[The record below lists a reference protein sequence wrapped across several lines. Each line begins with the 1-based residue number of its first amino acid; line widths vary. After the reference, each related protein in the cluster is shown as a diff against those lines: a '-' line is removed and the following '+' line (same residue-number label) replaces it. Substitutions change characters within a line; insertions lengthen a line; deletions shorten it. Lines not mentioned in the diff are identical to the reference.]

1 MYDLFFFL
9 EMLPFHAKNP
19 RSDRIIII
27 RGQKFLRKEG
37 ELYESCKINDQKEL
51 EKFCIGIGDIDRHN
65 NRYENYGRN
74 GWRYFL

>member
-1 MYDLFFFL
+1 MIYFFL
-9 EMLPFHAKNP
+9 RNAAFYAKNP
-19 RSDRIIII
+19 IPDRIIII

-51 EKFCIGIGDIDRHN
+51 EKFYIGIGDLDRHN

-74 GWRYFL
+74 G